1 MKLYGID
8 YTERMR
14 TIVASGTRYKLV
26 VLRSQ
31 KAVEEKALNVGME
44 LAKAIS
50 GIGKQYG
57 KMGEV
62 KFQMEVAEAL
72 ERIIM
77 GKMFV
82 DEDLGEVVVLENL
95 GILFES
101 ELGID
106 VLRLLRK
113 VSKMALTVLLW
124 PAEIGEDKIY
134 FLNLDSAITLKQTD
148 INYITIRNTAT
159 YYSPSRLLM

>member
-1 MKLYGID
+1 
-8 YTERMR
+8 
-14 TIVASGTRYKLV
+14 
-26 VLRSQ
+26 
-31 KAVEEKALNVGME
+31 
-44 LAKAIS
+44 
-50 GIGKQYG
+50 
-57 KMGEV
+57 
-62 KFQMEVAEAL
+62 MEVAEAL

-113 VSKMALTVLLW
+113 ISKMALTVLLW
-124 PAEIGEDKIY
+124 PGEIGKDRIY
-134 FLNLDSAITLKQTD
+134 FLNLESGITLKQTD
-148 INYITIRNTAT
+148 INYITI
-159 YYSPSRLLM
+159 

>member
-1 MKLYGID
+1 M
-8 YTERMR
+8 
-14 TIVASGTRYKLV
+14 
-26 VLRSQ
+26 
-31 KAVEEKALNVGME
+31 EEKALNVGME

-62 KFQMEVAEAL
+62 KYQMEVAEAL

-95 GILFES
+95 GIMFES

-106 VLRLLRK
+106 VVSFLRK
-113 VSKMALTVLLW
+113 VSKITLTVLLW
-124 PAEIGEDKIY
+124 PGEIGEDRLY
-134 FLNLDSAITLKQTD
+134 FLNRESEITLKQTD
-148 INYITIRNTAT
+148 INYITI
-159 YYSPSRLLM
+159 

>member
-14 TIVASGTRYKLV
+14 TIVASGARYKLV
-26 VLRSQ
+26 VMRSQ
-31 KAVEEKALNVGME
+31 KDVEEKALNVGME

-72 ERIIM
+72 ERIIL

-113 VSKMALTVLLW
+113 ISKMALTVLLW
-124 PAEIGEDKIY
+124 PGEIGKDRIY
-134 FLNLDSAITLKQTD
+134 FLNLESGITLKQTD
-148 INYITIRNTAT
+148 INYITI
-159 YYSPSRLLM
+159 

>member
-124 PAEIGEDKIY
+124 PGEIGEDRLY
-134 FLNLDSAITLKQTD
+134 FLNRESEITLKQTD
-148 INYITIRNTAT
+148 INYITI
-159 YYSPSRLLM
+159 

>member
-1 MKLYGID
+1 M
-8 YTERMR
+8 
-14 TIVASGTRYKLV
+14 
-26 VLRSQ
+26 
-31 KAVEEKALNVGME
+31 EEKALNVGME

-113 VSKMALTVLLW
+113 ISNMALTVLLW
-124 PAEIGEDKIY
+124 PGEIGEDRIY
-134 FLNLDSAITLKQTD
+134 FLNLESGITLKQTD
-148 INYITIRNTAT
+148 INYITI
-159 YYSPSRLLM
+159 

>member
-82 DEDLGEVVVLENL
+82 DEDFGEVVV
-95 GILFES
+95 
-101 ELGID
+101 
-106 VLRLLRK
+106 LRK

-124 PAEIGEDKIY
+124 PGEIGEDRIY
-134 FLNLDSAITLKQTD
+134 FLNLESGITLKQTD
-148 INYITIRNTAT
+148 INYITI
-159 YYSPSRLLM
+159 

>member
-14 TIVASGTRYKLV
+14 TIVASGARYKLV
-26 VLRSQ
+26 VMRSQ
-31 KAVEEKALNVGME
+31 KDVEEKALNVGME

-72 ERIIM
+72 ESIIM

-82 DEDLGEVVVLENL
+82 DEDLGDVVVLENL

-124 PAEIGEDKIY
+124 PGEIGEDRIY
-134 FLNLDSAITLKQTD
+134 FLNLESGITLKQTD
-148 INYITIRNTAT
+148 INYITI
-159 YYSPSRLLM
+159 